1 MNVLSLFDGI
11 SCAYEA
17 LLKAKKPIGTY
28 YSSEIDK
35 NAIKVSTQNHPDIVR
50 LGDVKEITVAN
61 LPAIDLLIGGSPCQD
76 LSIAKKGREGLEG
89 DRSSLF
95 WEYVRLKNEL
105 NPKYFIFENVASMPL
120 KDKEIITEA
129 LGVQPVLFNASLV
142 SAQSRKRLFW
152 TNIKFDLPDD
162 KGIILNDILEPN
174 VETNCRTNHT
184 LTATT
189 EKAEK
194 ARKKNSFVQLGYIG
208 SSNASN
214 VGGQAL
220 RVYDTNAKSTTSGVG
235 LYQIGHIGTTNGQAN
250 RVYDPKG
257 KSVCLSANGGGS
269 GAKTGLYRIQGIS
282 KPIVL
287 NDSSLQV
294 LKEGRTELGKQSR
307 KETREQTGKDTTS
320 RSAGHKAYFGRDGVK
335 ANCLTT
341 SLGAEGHIV
350 KDGIIR
356 KLTPIECERLMGLP
370 DNYTQSVAMTNRYKC
385 LGNAFHVDVVAHI
398 LESIK

>member
-28 YSSEIDK
+28 YASEIDK

-50 LGDVKEITVAN
+50 LGDVREITAVN

-76 LSIAKKGREGLEG
+76 LSIAKKDRKGLEG

-95 WEYVRLKNEL
+95 WDYVRLKNEL
-105 NPKYFIFENVASMPL
+105 NPKYFILENVASMPL
-120 KDKEIITEA
+120 KDKDIITEA

-152 TNIKFDLPDD
+152 TNIKFDLPED
-162 KGIILNDILEPN
+162 KGIVLKDILESN
-174 VETNCRTNHT
+174 VEINPQKTYT

-235 LYQIGHIGTTNGQAN
+235 LYQHN
-250 RVYDPKG
+250 
-257 KSVCLSANGGGS
+257 
-269 GAKTGLYRIQGIS
+269 
-282 KPIVL
+282 
-287 NDSSLQV
+287 
-294 LKEGRTELGKQSR
+294 EG
-307 KETREQTGKDTTS
+307 
-320 RSAGHKAYFGRDGVK
+320 
-335 ANCLTT
+335 
-341 SLGAEGHIV
+341 
-350 KDGIIR
+350 IR

-385 LGNAFHVDVVAHI
+385 VGNAFHVDVVAHI
-398 LESIK
+398 LSSINQI